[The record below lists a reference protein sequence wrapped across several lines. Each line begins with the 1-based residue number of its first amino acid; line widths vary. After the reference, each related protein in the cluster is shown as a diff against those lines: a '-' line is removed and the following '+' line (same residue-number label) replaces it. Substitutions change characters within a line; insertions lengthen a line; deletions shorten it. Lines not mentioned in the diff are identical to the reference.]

1 MISRSKIVISSRVRG
16 YGIAVLLCTETTQ
29 KIYRGGAEVDFFS
42 RSRYCNKNYGYPS
55 TSDEG
60 YFFSGTV
67 DNYEFYP
74 LEITIPENFI
84 EFRGFFRDWQSVD
97 CVILFFLPAHLYR
110 ICIMSNLMEHDK
122 EFLSVRFRES
132 DYGVLA
138 VGLLHNPLLALEKK
152 NASSF
157 IDIFLIIS
165 NVKEIPSNSLLADK
179 VTGKNIYRIQWAVGH
194 QYSKKPTS

>member
-1 MISRSKIVISSRVRG
+1 M
-16 YGIAVLLCTETTQ
+16 
-29 KIYRGGAEVDFFS
+29 DFFS

-122 EFLSVRFRES
+122 EFLSVRVILYIHAPVHI
-132 DYGVLA
+132 YGVTYCSTTTTLDVVVA
-138 VGLLHNPLLALEKK
+138 YNTSGPWNLML
-152 NASSF
+152 S
-157 IDIFLIIS
+157 
-165 NVKEIPSNSLLADK
+165 
-179 VTGKNIYRIQWAVGH
+179 GH
-194 QYSKKPTS
+194 ANY